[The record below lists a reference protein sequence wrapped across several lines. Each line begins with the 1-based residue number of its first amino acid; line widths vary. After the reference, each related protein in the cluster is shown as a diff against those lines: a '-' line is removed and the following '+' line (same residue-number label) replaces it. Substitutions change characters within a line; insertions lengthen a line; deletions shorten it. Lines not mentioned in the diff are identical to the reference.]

1 MPERPGAGIEQ
12 LHYTW
17 APRGAEGINQFQI
30 AAISDGL
37 KRAPLF
43 ALLPDLR
50 RLCRYDHPS
59 GAGDGPASFGWLDLR
74 GYRVG
79 FLRVAVPQVE
89 GRSGSFA
96 AHLLVGDPAALPKA
110 EIASSFGAS
119 FWWTGLT
126 EEELDEIAAG
136 KQDFELPPINWDEA
150 LETRV
155 APGVDAVEPAGALA
169 RDLLS
174 VAGSERLAVLD
185 EGSVFGPALRVLGW
199 RFPGA
204 LAEISLSTYEV
215 SPVFPFTVVGTPE
228 RPSGMQVC
236 ELGAD
241 DEVDPACRATAQ
253 RLLGDHPESELLRAA
268 VGSLSRSGL
277 SQLPGTRWDA
287 AGALVGLGT
296 GAEPDPG
303 PIAAMASPEAV
314 IYLAHTEPGRE
325 RLAEIAVRGSSPLLA
340 SLGQARL
347 QIPPAHLDSL
357 CAAIGRQFATS
368 GEPRGCAG
376 ILTALPPGSART
388 KLEQEL
394 LRIALQPES
403 ARAGIAADDAVA
415 LLGIAAAH
423 GLDAER
429 CRALLHQATC
439 HLGACASSQ
448 GVPNPLL
455 VAMLRIALQEGGK
468 EAEICQALGQRPR
481 LLILALLDFDEE
493 GRWLALGRRLPP
505 RQLESA
511 LPALLSGLPRQEQR
525 ELSALLQRV
534 PGSAGRQ
541 ALLSASQLFG
551 RGAIAPVLAEL
562 CEQAAAGALTKG
574 ELEVARQLLSNGNS
588 NDSRRAAELLL
599 GGRASTAERVRI
611 AYRAGEIRDPAL
623 RAAVFE
629 ATVDAALRELRHPD
643 EPGQVWT
650 LLSSSYPGEGDEE
663 TLERLLRHAMSAPPA
678 SGQAILLVW
687 LGTNL
692 LPACPEL
699 RKRNGQPKSP
709 TAAKLTATLAQRMS
723 ELEIER
729 MTPFAETS
737 DRRTA
742 RWWKNLVAEATG
754 SSSSHRR

>member
-1 MPERPGAGIEQ
+1 MPEGPSTRIEQ
-12 LHYTW
+12 LHYAW

-30 AAISDGL
+30 AAISAGL

-50 RLCRYDHPS
+50 RLCRYDHPP

-74 GYRVG
+74 EYRVA
-79 FLRVAVPQVE
+79 FLRVAVPGVE

-96 AHLLVGDPAALPKA
+96 AHLLVGDPASLPES
-110 EIASSFGAS
+110 EIASSFGAG

-155 APGVDAVEPAGALA
+155 APGADAVEPAGALA
-169 RDLLS
+169 RNLLS

-185 EGSVFGPALRVLGW
+185 DDSVFGLALRVLGW
-199 RFPGA
+199 RFPEA
-204 LAEISLSTYEV
+204 LAGVSLSTYEV

-236 ELGAD
+236 ELDPD
-241 DEVDPACRATAQ
+241 DELDPACRATAH

-268 VGSLSRSGL
+268 VGSLSRSDL

-287 AGALVGLGT
+287 AGALVGLAT

-303 PIAAMASPEAV
+303 PIAAMPSPEAV

-325 RLAEIAVRGSSPLLA
+325 RLAEIATRGSSPLLA
-340 SLGQARL
+340 SLAQARL

-376 ILTALPPGSART
+376 VLTALPLGSART
-388 KLEQEL
+388 ELEQEL

-403 ARAGIAADDAVA
+403 AGAGIAADDAVA
-415 LLGIAAAH
+415 LLEIATAQ

-429 CRALLHQATC
+429 CRPLLHRAAR
-439 HLGACASSQ
+439 HLGACTENQ

-455 VAMLRIALQEGGK
+455 VAMLRIALEEGGK

-481 LLILALLDFDEE
+481 LLMLALLDFDEE
-493 GRWLALGRRLPP
+493 ERWLALGRRLPS
-505 RQLESA
+505 RQLEKA
-511 LPALLSGLPRQEQR
+511 LPALLSGLARRKQR
-525 ELSALLQRV
+525 ELSALLHRV

-541 ALLSASQLFG
+541 ALLAASQLFS
-551 RGAIAPVLAEL
+551 RGAIPPVLAEL
-562 CEQAAAGALTKG
+562 CEQAAAGALAKG
-574 ELEVARQLLSNGNS
+574 ELEVARQLLSHGNS

-599 GGRASTAERVRI
+599 GGRAPTEERVRI
-611 AYRAGEIRDPAL
+611 AYRAGEIRDPTL

-650 LLSSSYPGEGDEE
+650 LLSSTYPGEEDEE
-663 TLERLLRHAMSAPPA
+663 TLERLLRHAMNAPPA
-678 SGQAILLVW
+678 SGQAILLIW
-687 LGTNL
+687 IGISL
-692 LPACPEL
+692 LSARPEL
-699 RKRNGQPKSP
+699 RKRNGQPKNP
-709 TAAKLTATLAQRMS
+709 TATELTATLARRMS

-729 MTPFAETS
+729 MTPFAETG
-737 DRRTA
+737 DRRTT
-742 RWWKNLVAEATG
+742 RWWKNLVAETG
-754 SSSSHRR
+754 GSNSRSR